1 MKKIKRLP
9 DSELEVML
17 LIWQSTEPIHTG
29 EILQRLKDSREC
41 NLQMVQS
48 ALNRLTGKGF
58 IKCNKLGRLNYY
70 SSLVDKELYLEQETD
85 SFIQRLY
92 HNSPAKLVTKLL
104 SKQSMSKAEIYEI
117 KRLLEIGGE

>member
-1 MKKIKRLP
+1 MEKIRRLP

-17 LIWQSTEPIHTG
+17 LIWQSIEPLHTG

-58 IKCNKLGRLNYY
+58 VNCNKLGRLNFY

-85 SFIQRLY
+85 SFIERLY

-104 SKQSMSKAEIYEI
+104 SKQSMSETEISEI
-117 KRLLEIGGE
+117 KRLLEKGGE

>member
-1 MKKIKRLP
+1 MERIKRLP

-48 ALNRLTGKGF
+48 ALNRLTSKGF
-58 IKCNKLGRLNYY
+58 VQCDKIGRLNYY
-70 SSLVDKELYLEQETD
+70 TPLVDKELYLEQETD
-85 SFIQRLY
+85 SFVERLY
-92 HNSPAKLVTKLL
+92 NNSPSKLVTKLL
-104 SKQSMSKAEIYEI
+104 SKQSMSETEISEI
-117 KRLLEIGGE
+117 RRLLEKGGE